1 MVIAWFKFLLRQLA
15 ISLGI
20 VTSILLLS
28 EILLPASVLP
38 YFNLHILVLVT
49 ITIAAISPTVEE
61 KSRVMRYAL
70 CAALTALLLI
80 YAWLIFG
87 TSISAIGLWIGLA
100 ILLVGVTIA
109 LCHPAK
115 GDGLRDAESG
125 GPRRTPLSD
134 SVRLLPLSGE
144 NVTEEIIEIVTV
156 EEEIDVFMR

>member
-15 ISLGI
+15 ISLVI

-28 EILLPASVLP
+28 EILLPSSVLP
-38 YFNLHILVLVT
+38 YFNLHILILVT
-49 ITIAAISPTVEE
+49 LFIAVASPMVEE

-70 CAALTALLLI
+70 CATLTALLLL

-87 TSISAIGLWIGLA
+87 MSASGLMLLAALA
-100 ILLVGVTIA
+100 ILLVGSTIA